1 MDAGGGSAQH
11 MDVLNATE
19 MVGMGW
25 QDCSVGKVLY
35 KCTDLSS
42 DFPEPTYSWIWKCLN
57 PGFLPLVR

>member
-25 QDCSVGKVLY
+25 QDCSVGKVLAVWA
-35 KCTDLSS
+35 SS
-42 DFPEPTYSWIWKCLN
+42 SQT
-57 PGFLPLVR
+57 